1 MLVELPNITIMLY
14 IFSFLGC
21 ILGVISVIL
30 SMYAIILAKSLEK
43 ATHSVQFMPV
53 NEAIDPDF
61 SNQKLMEDINKEQ
74 KEDNEDDYRMV

>member
-1 MLVELPNITIMLY
+1 MLDIKQILIIVSL
-14 IFSFLGC
+14 LGC
-21 ILGVISVIL
+21 ILGVIGVIL

-61 SNQKLMEDINKEQ
+61 SNQKVMEDINKEQ

>member
-1 MLVELPNITIMLY
+1 MLDIKQILIIVSL
-14 IFSFLGC
+14 LGC
-21 ILGVISVIL
+21 ILGVIGVIL

-61 SNQKLMEDINKEQ
+61 SNQKVMENINEEQ
-74 KEDNEDDYRMV
+74 KELDSARADST

>member
-1 MLVELPNITIMLY
+1 MLDTTIIL
-14 IFSFLGC
+14 IIVSLLGC
-21 ILGVISVIL
+21 ILSVISVSL
-30 SMYAIILAKSLEK
+30 SIYAIILAKSLEK

>member
-1 MLVELPNITIMLY
+1 MLDIKQILIIVSL
-14 IFSFLGC
+14 LGC
-21 ILGVISVIL
+21 ILGVIGVIL

-61 SNQKLMEDINKEQ
+61 SNQKVMENINEEQ
-74 KEDNEDDYRMV
+74 KEDNEDEYRMV

>member
-14 IFSFLGC
+14 IVSLLGC
-21 ILGVISVIL
+21 ILGVISVSL

-61 SNQKLMEDINKEQ
+61 SNQKDMVKLNDEQ
-74 KEDNEDDYRMV
+74 KEDNEEEYRMV

>member
-1 MLVELPNITIMLY
+1 MLDIKQILIIVSL
-14 IFSFLGC
+14 LGC
-21 ILGVISVIL
+21 ILGVIGVIL

-53 NEAIDPDF
+53 NDAIDPDF
-61 SNQKLMEDINKEQ
+61 SNQKVMEDINKEQ

>member
-1 MLVELPNITIMLY
+1 MLDIKQILIIISL
-14 IFSFLGC
+14 LGC
-21 ILGVISVIL
+21 ILGVIGVIL

-61 SNQKLMEDINKEQ
+61 SNQKVMENINKEQ
-74 KEDNEDDYRMV
+74 KEDNEDEYRMV

>member
-1 MLVELPNITIMLY
+1 MLDIKQILIIVSL
-14 IFSFLGC
+14 LGC
-21 ILGVISVIL
+21 ILGVIGVIL

-61 SNQKLMEDINKEQ
+61 SNQKVMENINKEQ
-74 KEDNEDDYRMV
+74 KEDNEDEYRMV

>member
-1 MLVELPNITIMLY
+1 MLDTTIIL
-14 IFSFLGC
+14 IIVSLLGC
-21 ILGVISVIL
+21 ILSVISVSL
-30 SMYAIILAKSLEK
+30 SIYAIILAKSLEK

-61 SNQKLMEDINKEQ
+61 SNQKLMENINEEQ